1 MAFRALANGLGVG
14 RNAWLLPLDVTFKT
28 IGLRYGW
35 LKALFDNAPP
45 GPLAMTGRLRAE
57 RAAWR
62 AVRRVPAYRAYVAAQ
77 GVAVDRLVP
86 AGILEKLPETDKRSY
101 IDQYPLAER
110 CLYGRIPFAGTTIDE
125 SSGSTGTP
133 YNWIRS
139 EAERHIAHRN
149 ISFFARYCF
158 GSDPLVTI
166 NAFSMGAWATGFNMT
181 LALNHNGIVKST
193 GPDIGKIL
201 STMRFLGPGY
211 RYLILGYPPFVKH
224 LLDEGETD
232 GMPWSA
238 YRMQAMVGG
247 EGMTEELRDHLLQR
261 FESVYSGYGATDI
274 EIGMAGESP
283 ASVAIRRLARARPD
297 LRRWCFNTTPSSIS
311 SRSTRSARLSAP
323 SAGWT
328 SWRRGSGTTSTTR
341 EAFSTTAE

>member
-28 IGLRYGW
+28 NGLRYGW

-158 GSDPLVTI
+158 GIRSVGHHQRVFD
-166 NAFSMGAWATGFNMT
+166 G
-181 LALNHNGIVKST
+181 
-193 GPDIGKIL
+193 
-201 STMRFLGPGY
+201 RLG
-211 RYLILGYPPFVKH
+211 
-224 LLDEGETD
+224 D
-232 GMPWSA
+232 G
-238 YRMQAMVGG
+238 
-247 EGMTEELRDHLLQR
+247 
-261 FESVYSGYGATDI
+261 
-274 EIGMAGESP
+274 
-283 ASVAIRRLARARPD
+283 
-297 LRRWCFNTTPSSIS
+297 
-311 SRSTRSARLSAP
+311 
-323 SAGWT
+323 
-328 SWRRGSGTTSTTR
+328 
-341 EAFSTTAE
+341 